1 MKEAG
6 KIFSVLSDEM
16 KTFATLTI
24 RDLTKSFDKQHF
36 ANNHISLEIEAAK
49 ITAFLGHNG
58 AGKSTLLNQM
68 IGFTKPDKGD
78 VSYGDISFVQNRKQA
93 RSMMSYM
100 SQQYAP
106 LEKLTVEQNLEML
119 GRMRGLNTI
128 DLQKEMNQLLT
139 ELEIEDYRAKQGKDL
154 SGGLKRLTSFAM
166 ALIGSPTS

>member
-68 IGFTKPDKGD
+68 IGFT
-78 VSYGDISFVQNRKQA
+78 
-93 RSMMSYM
+93 
-100 SQQYAP
+100 
-106 LEKLTVEQNLEML
+106 NL
-119 GRMRGLNTI
+119 I
-128 DLQKEMNQLLT
+128 KET
-139 ELEIEDYRAKQGKDL
+139 
-154 SGGLKRLTSFAM
+154 FAM
-166 ALIGSPTS
+166 EIFLLYRIVNKLAQ

>member
-6 KIFSVLSDEM
+6 TIFSVLSDKM

-68 IGFTKPDKGD
+68 IGLTKPDQGD
-78 VSYGDISFVQNRKQA
+78 VCCGNIYFVQYRK
-93 RSMMSYM
+93 RGNSKKSNM

-106 LEKLTVEQNLEML
+106 LEKLTV
-119 GRMRGLNTI
+119 
-128 DLQKEMNQLLT
+128 
-139 ELEIEDYRAKQGKDL
+139 
-154 SGGLKRLTSFAM
+154 
-166 ALIGSPTS
+166 